1 MNKDKLIKI
10 LIPVVAVLIIVE
22 SIILVSVLNKDKKTK
37 DSDTTQTE
45 KVEQIIPVVDLKLVS
60 DVTEMKVG
68 KSYKVSLNLIP
79 RQEIKLDALELYIKF
94 DPALLTISNLVSSKD
109 MVKANLMKVSDK
121 KDVIVSNFLFTEKD
135 GVVFTSKEVSVLTF
149 SVTPKKSG
157 VYSLE
162 ISTGDKNGDS
172 ITMLVDEVTNQA
184 LPFSSNKLEIKLL
197 D

>member
-162 ISTGDKNGDS
+162 ISTGDKDGDS

-184 LPFSSNKLEIKLL
+184 LPFSSNKLEIKLV

>member
-184 LPFSSNKLEIKLL
+184 LPFSSNKLEIKLV

>member
-1 MNKDKLIKI
+1 MNKDNLIKI

-37 DSDTTQTE
+37 DSNTAQTE
-45 KVEQIIPVVDLKLVS
+45 KVEQVVPVVDLKLVS

-79 RQEIKLDALELYIKF
+79 RQEIKLDALELYVKF

-109 MVKANLMKVSDK
+109 INKANLMKVSDK
-121 KDVIVSNFLFTEKD
+121 KDVIVANFLFTDKN
-135 GVVFTSKEVSVLTF
+135 GVAFTSKEVNILTF

-157 VYSLE
+157 VYSFE
-162 ISTGDKNGDS
+162 ISTGDTEGDS
-172 ITMLVDEVTNQA
+172 ITMLVDEITNQA
-184 LPFSSNKLEIKLL
+184 LPFSSNKLEIKLV